1 MLATVA
7 VGDDPASHADVAN
20 KHRACAEVGIDSAH
34 RALGEGA
41 SQEEVAE
48 CVSSL
53 NDDQS
58 ISGVLIQLPLP
69 GHLDRQKLMDLVD
82 PDKDVDGLTTVNM
95 GRLCRGSAGLVPCA
109 PKAVLAL
116 LDHHKIEVEG
126 KRAVVV
132 GRSELVGRPI
142 ATLLSQRDATV
153 TLCHSRTRELSRETR
168 SADLLIVAAG
178 KPGLIG
184 RKHVREGGI
193 VIDVGTH
200 RADSGL
206 VGFVDL
212 ERIRWR
218 AGAVAPV
225 PGGVAPLT
233 VAALLDN
240 TLLAAQAIETT
251 GARSPVSS

>member
-1 MLATVA
+1 MGLSNVYGVPGLPGLFREARVLDGVAAASALKARVATAVERRIGDGQPTPVLATVA

-95 GRLCRGSAGLVPCA
+95 GRLCRRFGRPCA
-109 PKAVLAL
+109 VRPQGRIGTPRSLRDRGRGKAGGRRWSIGTRGSS
-116 LDHHKIEVEG
+116 DRDI
-126 KRAVVV
+126 AVSTRCD
-132 GRSELVGRPI
+132 G
-142 ATLLSQRDATV
+142 DAFV
-153 TLCHSRTRELSRETR
+153 T
-168 SADLLIVAAG
+168 
-178 KPGLIG
+178 PG
-184 RKHVREGGI
+184 
-193 VIDVGTH
+193 
-200 RADSGL
+200 
-206 VGFVDL
+206 
-212 ERIRWR
+212 
-218 AGAVAPV
+218 
-225 PGGVAPLT
+225 
-233 VAALLDN
+233 
-240 TLLAAQAIETT
+240 
-251 GARSPVSS
+251 PVS